1 MVMMRTLVTTLLL
14 LALCAPA
21 FAQGPA
27 KKRPLGPTVNTTTH
41 RELLPVISPDG
52 QTLWFI
58 REGIDGAMI
67 DRVTSEL
74 ESNLKTLEADLAK
87 LPPEQR
93 KMMADILKQS
103 RDSSAKAKASPVGPV
118 KQTVFKSTRLPDG
131 SWGPAERQPAPL
143 NNEVSSSGVV
153 TALPD
158 GNTLLVGTWQ
168 AGDPFGDFAKNFDPN
183 VNLLDVLKQAA
194 PGAKPALPPLVTPD
208 PARDDQ
214 NKVIGFSHRNGNAWS
229 EAPPLKIIG
238 FAHQPGVRSDYFLAP
253 NGRALILSLVNSE
266 SVNRSRDL
274 FISLIQPDGRWAKPM
289 SVAILNSP
297 QEEISPWLAP
307 DNQTLYFSSAR
318 TGGLGEQDIWMSRRL
333 DDSWLKWSA
342 PVNLGA
348 DINTRQADMNLA
360 VDSTGRMAFMSIGER
375 GKEDLYEFELPAA
388 MRPLPVAFVYGKVA
402 DPSGKPVPAGILYE
416 FLKNTRLAGQAGAN
430 PRDGQYQI
438 ALPIGEDYG
447 FHAAAS
453 GYLAISDRIDLRQAK
468 DQQRY
473 ERNLVLIPIATGV
486 PIRLNNIFFD
496 TAKTELL
503 PESRAELDR
512 LATLLR
518 DRPAMR
524 IEIRGHT
531 DSVDDDATNQKLSDG
546 RAASV
551 VAYLVKAGITAGRL
565 QSKGFGESQPIAA
578 NDTEKNR
585 LQNRRVEFVI
595 LSQ

>member
-1 MVMMRTLVTTLLL
+1 MVMMRILVTTLL

-58 REGIDGAMI
+58 REGVDGAMI
-67 DRVTSEL
+67 DRVTSEM
-74 ESNLKTLEADLAK
+74 ETNLKTIEADLAK

-131 SWGPAERQPAPL
+131 SWGPAERQSAPL

-194 PGAKPALPPLVTPD
+194 PSTKPALPPLVAPD

-274 FISLIQPDGRWAKPM
+274 FISLIQPDGRWAKPI

-342 PVNLGA
+342 PLNLGA
-348 DINTRQADMNLA
+348 DINTTQADMNLA

-375 GKEDLYEFELPAA
+375 GKEDLYEFELPAE
-388 MRPLPVAFVYGKVA
+388 MRPLPVAFIYGKVT

-416 FLKNTRLAGQAGAN
+416 FLKNTQLAGQAGAN

-447 FHAAAS
+447 FRASAS

-473 ERNLVLIPIATGV
+473 ERNLILIPIATGV

-531 DSVDDDATNQKLSDG
+531 DSVDDDATNQKLSEG

-551 VAYLVKAGITAGRL
+551 VTYLVKAGIAAGRL

>member
-1 MVMMRTLVTTLLL
+1 MLK
-14 LALCAPA
+14 LATAVILFATLCAPVY
-21 FAQGPA
+21 AQGPA
-27 KKRPLGPTVNTTTH
+27 KKRPLGPNVNTTTH

-58 REGIDGAMI
+58 REGVDGAMI
-67 DRVTSEL
+67 NRVTSEM
-74 ESNLKTLEADLAK
+74 EANLKTLEAQLEK
-87 LPPEQR
+87 LPPDQR
-93 KMMADILKQS
+93 KMMEEVIAQS
-103 RDSSAKAKASPVGPV
+103 RASANKATATPAGPV

-131 SWGPAERQPAPL
+131 TWSAAVRQAAPL

-158 GNTLLVGTWQ
+158 GNTLLVGTWK

-183 VNLLDVLKQAA
+183 ANLFDILKQGA
-194 PGAKPALPPLVTPD
+194 PGAKPALPPLVAPD
-208 PARDDQ
+208 ATRDDQ
-214 NKVIGFSHRNGNAWS
+214 NKVIGFSRRNGNAWS
-229 EAPPLKIIG
+229 EAAPLKIIG

-266 SVNRSRDL
+266 SQNRSRDL
-274 FISLIQPDGRWAKPM
+274 FISLIQPDGRWAKPLN
-289 SVAILNSP
+289 VAILNSP

-307 DNQTLYFSSAR
+307 DNQTLYFSSGRA
-318 TGGLGEQDIWMSRRL
+318 GGLGENDIWMSRRL

-342 PVNLGA
+342 PQNLGP

-360 VDSTGRMAFMSIGER
+360 VDATGRMAFMSLGER

-388 MRPLPVAFVYGKVA
+388 MRPLPVAFVYGTA
-402 DPSGKPVPAGILYE
+402 TDPAGKPVPADILYE
-416 FLKNTRLAGQAGAN
+416 FLKNTQAAGQAGAN
-430 PRDGQYQI
+430 PADGRYQI

-447 FHAAAS
+447 FRASAS
-453 GYLAISDRIDLRQAK
+453 GYIAISDRIDLRQAK
-468 DQQRY
+468 DQQVY

-518 DRPAMR
+518 DLPTMR

-546 RAASV
+546 RAAAV
-551 VAYLVKAGITAGRL
+551 VTYLAKAGIAAGRL

-578 NDTEKNR
+578 NDTDKNR
-585 LQNRRVEFVI
+585 LLNRRVEFVI
-595 LSQ
+595 LSR

>member
-1 MVMMRTLVTTLLL
+1 MKTLFAALLVIVSL
-14 LALCAPA
+14 APA
-21 FAQGPA
+21 FGQGPA

-41 RELLPVISPDG
+41 RELLPVVSPDG

-58 REGIDGAMI
+58 REGVDDAMI
-67 DRVTSEL
+67 NRVTGEM
-74 ESNLKTLEADLAK
+74 EANLKTLEAQLEK
-87 LPPEQR
+87 LPPDQR
-93 KMMADILKQS
+93 KMMVEVIAQS
-103 RDSSAKAKASPVGPV
+103 RASANKATAKPAGPL

-131 SWGPAERQPAPL
+131 TWSPAQRQSAPL
-143 NNEVSSSGVV
+143 NNEVSSSAVV
-153 TALPD
+153 TVLPD
-158 GNTLLVGTWQ
+158 GNTLLVGTWK

-183 VNLLDVLKQAA
+183 ANLFDILKQGA
-194 PGAKPALPPLVTPD
+194 PGAKPALPPLVSPD
-208 PARDDQ
+208 PTRDDQ
-214 NKVIGFSHRNGNAWS
+214 NTVIGFSRRNGNAWS

-238 FAHQPGVRSDYFLAP
+238 FAHQAGVRSDYFLAP

-266 SVNRSRDL
+266 SQNRSRDL
-274 FISLIQPDGRWAKPM
+274 FVSMLQADGRWAKP
-289 SVAILNSP
+289 VNVPILNSP

-307 DNQTLYFSSAR
+307 DNQTLYFSTGRA
-318 TGGLGEQDIWMSRRL
+318 GGLGENDIWMSRRL
-333 DDSWLKWSA
+333 DESWLKWS
-342 PVNLGA
+342 PPQNLGP
-348 DINTRQADMNLA
+348 DINTKQADLNLA
-360 VDSTGRMAFMSIGER
+360 VDATGRMAFMSLGER

-388 MRPLPVAFVYGKVA
+388 MRPLPVAFVYGKVT
-402 DPSGKPVPAGILYE
+402 DPAGKPIAAGILYE
-416 FLKNTRLAGQAGAN
+416 FLKNTQLAGQAGAN
-430 PRDGQYQI
+430 PQDGQYQI

-447 FHAAAS
+447 FRASAS
-453 GYLAISDRIDLRQAK
+453 GHLAVSDRIDLRQAK

-518 DRPAMR
+518 EVPAMR

-531 DSVDDDATNQKLSDG
+531 DSMDDDATNQKLSDG

-551 VAYLVKAGITAGRL
+551 VTFLVKAGIAAGRL
-565 QSKGFGESQPIAA
+565 QSKGFGESQPIAT

-595 LSQ
+595 LSR

>member
-1 MVMMRTLVTTLLL
+1 MKALLKVLLL
-14 LALCAPA
+14 VPVILATATGTA
-21 FAQGPA
+21 RAQGPA
-27 KKRPLGPTVNTTTH
+27 KKRPLGPAVNTTTH
-41 RELLPVISPDG
+41 RELLPVVSPDG

-58 REGIDGAMI
+58 REGVDSAMG
-67 DRVTSEL
+67 DRVNSEL
-74 ESNLKTLEADLAK
+74 DANLKVLEAQLEK

-93 KMMADILKQS
+93 KMLEDTIKQS
-103 RDSSAKAKASPVGPV
+103 RAAQPKVAAGGPV
-118 KQTVFKSTRLPDG
+118 KQTVFKSTRQADG
-131 SWGPAERQPAPL
+131 SWSAAQRQAAPL

-153 TALPD
+153 TALAD
-158 GNTLLVGTWQ
+158 GNTLLVGTWK
-168 AGDPFGDFAKNFDPN
+168 AGDPFSDFARNFDPN
-183 VNLLDVLKQAA
+183 ANLFDILKGAA
-194 PGAKPALPPLVTPD
+194 PGTKPALPPLVTPD

-214 NKVIGFSHRNGNAWS
+214 NKVIGFSRRNGNAWS

-253 NGRALILSLVNSE
+253 SGRALILSVVNSE
-266 SVNRSRDL
+266 SQNRSRDL
-274 FISLIQPDGRWAKPM
+274 FVSLVLPDGRWARPINIP
-289 SVAILNSP
+289 ILNSP

-307 DNQTLYFSSAR
+307 DNQTLYFSTGRA
-318 TGGLGEQDIWMSRRL
+318 GGLGENDIWMSRRL
-333 DDSWLKWSA
+333 DDSWLKWS
-342 PVNLGA
+342 PPQNLGP
-348 DINTRQADMNLA
+348 DINTKQADMNLA
-360 VDSTGRMAFMSIGER
+360 VDATGRMAFMSLGER

-388 MRPLPVAFVYGKVA
+388 MRPLPVAFVYGKVT
-402 DPSGKPVPAGILYE
+402 DPVGKPIPAGILYE
-416 FLKNTRLAGQAGAN
+416 FLKNTQLAGQAGAN
-430 PRDGQYQI
+430 PQDGRYQI

-447 FHAAAS
+447 FRASAS
-453 GYLAISDRIDLRQAK
+453 GHVAISDRIDLRQAK

-512 LATLLR
+512 LVTLLR
-518 DRPAMR
+518 EAPTMR

-531 DSVDDDATNQKLSDG
+531 DSMDDDATNQKLSDG

-551 VAYLVKAGITAGRL
+551 VAFLARAGIAAGRL
-565 QSKGFGESQPIAA
+565 QWKGFGESQPTAA

-595 LSQ
+595 LSR

>member
-1 MVMMRTLVTTLLL
+1 MRTACAVLLL
-14 LALCAPA
+14 LTVSITTGT
-21 FAQGPA
+21 AQGPA
-27 KKRPLGPTVNTTTH
+27 EKRPLGPTVNTTTH

-58 REGIDGAMI
+58 REGVDGAVI
-67 DRVTSEL
+67 DRVTSEM
-74 ESNLKTLEADLAK
+74 EANLKSIEDSLAK

-93 KMMADILKQS
+93 KMMEDMLKQS
-103 RDSSAKAKASPVGPV
+103 RDTAAKNTAKPVGPI
-118 KQTVFKSTRLPDG
+118 KQTVFKSTRQPDG
-131 SWGPAERQPAPL
+131 SWSAAVRQAAPL

-158 GNTLLVGTWQ
+158 GNTLLVGTWK
-168 AGDPFGDFAKNFDPN
+168 AGDPFGDFAKNVDPN
-183 VNLLDVLKQAA
+183 VNLLGVLKQAA

-208 PARDDQ
+208 PTRDDQ
-214 NKVIGFSHRNGNAWS
+214 NKVIGFSRRNGNAWS
-229 EAPPLKIIG
+229 EGALLKIVG
-238 FAHQPGVRSDYFLAP
+238 FAHQPNTRSDYFLAP

-266 SVNRSRDL
+266 SLNLSRDL
-274 FISLIQPDGRWAKPM
+274 FISWLQPDGRWAKPIN
-289 SVAILNSP
+289 VPTLNSP

-307 DNQTLYFSSAR
+307 DNETLYFSTNRA
-318 TGGLGEQDIWMSRRL
+318 GGLGENDIWMSRRL
-333 DDSWLKWSA
+333 DDSWLKWS
-342 PVNLGA
+342 PPQNLGP
-348 DINTRQADMNLA
+348 DINTKQADMNLA
-360 VDSTGRMAFMSIGER
+360 VDATGRMAFMSLGER
-375 GKEDLYEFELPAA
+375 GKEDIYEFELPAA
-388 MRPLPVAFVYGKVA
+388 MRPRPVAFVYGKVT
-402 DPSGKPVPAGILYE
+402 DPSGKPVPADILYE
-416 FLKNTRLAGQAGAN
+416 FLKNAQLAGQASAN
-430 PRDGQYQI
+430 PQGGRYQI
-438 ALPIGEDYG
+438 ALPIGDDYG
-447 FHAAAS
+447 FRASAS

-518 DRPAMR
+518 DLPAMR

-551 VAYLVKAGITAGRL
+551 AAYLAKAGIAAGRL
-565 QSKGFGESQPIAA
+565 QSKGFGESQPIAT
-578 NDTEKNR
+578 NDTDKNR
-585 LQNRRVEFVI
+585 LLNRRVEFVI
-595 LSQ
+595 LSR

>member
-1 MVMMRTLVTTLLL
+1 
-14 LALCAPA
+14 
-21 FAQGPA
+21 
-27 KKRPLGPTVNTTTH
+27 
-41 RELLPVISPDG
+41 
-52 QTLWFI
+52 
-58 REGIDGAMI
+58 
-67 DRVTSEL
+67 
-74 ESNLKTLEADLAK
+74 
-87 LPPEQR
+87 
-93 KMMADILKQS
+93 
-103 RDSSAKAKASPVGPV
+103 
-118 KQTVFKSTRLPDG
+118 
-131 SWGPAERQPAPL
+131 
-143 NNEVSSSGVV
+143 
-153 TALPD
+153 
-158 GNTLLVGTWQ
+158 
-168 AGDPFGDFAKNFDPN
+168 
-183 VNLLDVLKQAA
+183 
-194 PGAKPALPPLVTPD
+194 
-208 PARDDQ
+208 
-214 NKVIGFSHRNGNAWS
+214 
-229 EAPPLKIIG
+229 
-238 FAHQPGVRSDYFLAP
+238 
-253 NGRALILSLVNSE
+253 
-266 SVNRSRDL
+266 
-274 FISLIQPDGRWAKPM
+274 
-289 SVAILNSP
+289 
-297 QEEISPWLAP
+297 
-307 DNQTLYFSSAR
+307 
-318 TGGLGEQDIWMSRRL
+318 
-333 DDSWLKWSA
+333 
-342 PVNLGA
+342 
-348 DINTRQADMNLA
+348 
-360 VDSTGRMAFMSIGER
+360 
-375 GKEDLYEFELPAA
+375 
-388 MRPLPVAFVYGKVA
+388 MRPLPVAFIYGKVT

-416 FLKNTRLAGQAGAN
+416 FLKNTQLAGQASAN

-531 DSVDDDATNQKLSDG
+531 DSVDDDATNQKLSEG

>member
-1 MVMMRTLVTTLLL
+1 MKTWLAAFLVVACATT
-14 LALCAPA
+14 AA
-21 FAQGPA
+21 AQGPA
-27 KKRPLGPTVNTTTH
+27 KKRPLGATVNTTTH

-58 REGIDGAMI
+58 REGIDDAAINRMTGEVDA
-67 DRVTSEL
+67 SLKEL
-74 ESNLKTLEADLAK
+74 EAQLEK

-93 KMMADILKQS
+93 KMMEGILRES
-103 RDSSAKAKASPVGPV
+103 RESSAKARAKPVGPA
-118 KQTVFKSTRLPDG
+118 KQTVFRSTRQPDG
-131 SWGPAERQPAPL
+131 SWSAAVRQAPPL
-143 NNEVSSSGVV
+143 NNEVTSSGVL

-168 AGDPFGDFAKNFDPN
+168 AGDPFGDFARSIDPN
-183 VNLLDVLKQAA
+183 ANLFDVLKQGA
-194 PGAKPALPPLVTPD
+194 PGTKPALPPLVTPD
-208 PARDDQ
+208 PTRDDQ
-214 NKVIGFSHRNGNAWS
+214 NKMIGFSRRNGNAWS
-229 EAPPLKIIG
+229 EAPPIKIVG

-266 SVNRSRDL
+266 SQSRSRDL
-274 FISLIQPDGRWAKPM
+274 FISLQQPDGRFAKPIN
-289 SVAILNSP
+289 VPVLNSP

-307 DNQTLYFSSAR
+307 DNQTLYFSSSR

-333 DDSWLKWSA
+333 DESWLKWSA
-342 PVNLGA
+342 PVNLGK
-348 DINTRQADMNLA
+348 DINTPQADMNLA
-360 VDSTGRMAFMSIGER
+360 VDATGRMAFMSIGER
-375 GKEDLYEFELPAA
+375 GKEDLYEFELPPA
-388 MRPLPVAFVYGKVA
+388 MRPLPVAFVHGKVT
-402 DPSGKPVPAGILYE
+402 DPSGKPIPAGILYE
-416 FLKNTRLAGQAGAN
+416 FLKNTQLAGQAGAN
-430 PRDGQYQI
+430 PQDGLYQI

-447 FHAAAS
+447 FRASAS
-453 GYLAISDRIDLRQAK
+453 GYIAISDRIDLRQAK
-468 DQQRY
+468 DQQRF
-473 ERNLVLIPIATGV
+473 ERNLVLMPIATGV

-518 DRPAMR
+518 EMPAMR

-551 VAYLVKAGITAGRL
+551 VAYLAKAGIAAARL
-565 QSKGFGESQPIAA
+565 QSRGFGESQPVAP
-578 NDTEKNR
+578 NDTDKNR

-595 LSQ
+595 LSR

>member
-1 MVMMRTLVTTLLL
+1 MKALLNTLMLVTAILG
-14 LALCAPA
+14 PA
-21 FAQGPA
+21 TAQAQGPA

-41 RELLPVISPDG
+41 RELLPVVSPDG

-58 REGIDGAMI
+58 REGVDRAMG
-67 DRVTSEL
+67 DRVNTEL
-74 ESNLKTLEADLAK
+74 DANLKVLEAQLEK

-93 KMMADILKQS
+93 KMLEDTIKQS
-103 RDSSAKAKASPVGPV
+103 RAAAPKIAAGGPV
-118 KQTVFKSTRLPDG
+118 KQTVFKSTRQADG
-131 SWGPAERQPAPL
+131 SWSAAQRQAAPL

-158 GNTLLVGTWQ
+158 GNTLLVGTWK

-183 VNLLDVLKQAA
+183 ANLFGILKGAA
-194 PGAKPALPPLVTPD
+194 PGAKPALPPLVAPD

-214 NKVIGFSHRNGNAWS
+214 NKVIGFSRRNGNAWS
-229 EAPPLKIIG
+229 EAPPLRIIG
-238 FAHQPGVRSDYFLAP
+238 FAHQAGQRSDYFLAP
-253 NGRALILSLVNSE
+253 NGRALILSLINSE
-266 SVNRSRDL
+266 SQNRSRDL
-274 FISLIQPDGRWAKPM
+274 FVSLVQPDGRWAKPIN
-289 SVAILNSP
+289 VLILNSP

-307 DNQTLYFSSAR
+307 DNQTLYFSSGR
-318 TGGLGEQDIWMSRRL
+318 TGGLGENDIWMTRRL
-333 DDSWLKWSA
+333 DDSWLKWS
-342 PVNLGA
+342 PPQNLGP
-348 DINTRQADMNLA
+348 DINTKQADMNLA
-360 VDSTGRMAFMSIGER
+360 VDATGRMAFMSLGER

-388 MRPLPVAFVYGKVA
+388 MRPLPVAFVHGKVT
-402 DPSGKPVPAGILYE
+402 DPAGKPIPAGILYE
-416 FLKNTRLAGQAGAN
+416 FLKNTQLAGQAGAN
-430 PRDGQYQI
+430 PQDGQYQI

-447 FHAAAS
+447 FRASAS
-453 GYLAISDRIDLRQAK
+453 GYIAVSDRIDLRQAK

-496 TAKTELL
+496 TARTELL

-518 DRPAMR
+518 EMPTMR

-531 DSVDDDATNQKLSDG
+531 DSVDDDAMNQKLSDG
-546 RAASV
+546 RAAAV
-551 VAYLVKAGITAGRL
+551 VTYLAKAGIAAGRL

-578 NDTEKNR
+578 NDSEKNR

-595 LSQ
+595 LSR

>member
-1 MVMMRTLVTTLLL
+1 MITRLVTATLL

-21 FAQGPA
+21 FAQGPP

-58 REGIDGAMI
+58 REGVDGAMI
-67 DRVTSEL
+67 DRVTTEM
-74 ESNLKTLEADLAK
+74 EANLKTLEDSLAK

-93 KMMADILKQS
+93 KMMEDVLKQS
-103 RDSSAKAKASPVGPV
+103 RESSAKAKASPAGPV
-118 KQTVFKSTRLPDG
+118 KQTVFKSTRQPDG
-131 SWGPAERQPAPL
+131 SWGPAERQAAPL

-158 GNTLLVGTWQ
+158 GNTLLVGSWK
-168 AGDPFGDFAKNFDPN
+168 AGDPFGDFAKNLDPN
-183 VNLLDVLKQAA
+183 VNLSEVLKQAA
-194 PGAKPALPPLVTPD
+194 PGTKPALPPLVTPD
-208 PARDDQ
+208 PTRDDQ
-214 NKVIGFSHRNGNAWS
+214 NKVIGFSRRNGNAWS

-266 SVNRSRDL
+266 SLNRSRDL
-274 FISLIQPDGRWAKPM
+274 FISLIQGDGRWAKPIN
-289 SVAILNSP
+289 VAILNSP

-307 DNQTLYFSSAR
+307 DNQTLYFSSGRA
-318 TGGLGEQDIWMSRRL
+318 GGLGEQDIWMSRRL

-348 DINTRQADMNLA
+348 DINTKQADMNLA
-360 VDSTGRMAFMSIGER
+360 VDSTGRMAFMSLGER

-388 MRPLPVAFVYGKVA
+388 MRPLPVAFVYGKVT

-416 FLKNTRLAGQAGAN
+416 FLRNTQMAGQAGAN

-447 FHAAAS
+447 FRASAS

-468 DQQRY
+468 EQQRY
-473 ERNLVLIPIATGV
+473 ERNLILVPIATGV

>member
-1 MVMMRTLVTTLLL
+1 MRTAFAVLLL
-14 LALCAPA
+14 TVSMATA

-58 REGIDGAMI
+58 REGVDGAMI
-67 DRVTSEL
+67 DRVTSEM
-74 ESNLKTLEADLAK
+74 ESNLKSIEADLAK

-93 KMMADILKQS
+93 KLMEDILKQS
-103 RDSSAKAKASPVGPV
+103 RESSAKAKASPVGPV
-118 KQTVFKSTRLPDG
+118 KQTVFKSTRQPDG
-131 SWGPAERQPAPL
+131 SWGPAERQSAPL

-183 VNLLDVLKQAA
+183 ANLFDVLKQAA

-208 PARDDQ
+208 PTRDDQ
-214 NKVIGFSHRNGNAWS
+214 NKVIGFSRRNGNAWS

-297 QEEISPWLAP
+297 QDEISPWLAP

-318 TGGLGEQDIWMSRRL
+318 AGGLGEQDIWMSRRL

-348 DINTRQADMNLA
+348 DINTKQADMNLA
-360 VDSTGRMAFMSIGER
+360 VDSTGRMAFMSLGER

-388 MRPLPVAFVYGKVA
+388 MRPLPVAFVYGKVT

-416 FLKNTRLAGQAGAN
+416 FLKNTQLAGQAGAN

-447 FHAAAS
+447 FHASAS
-453 GYLAISDRIDLRQAK
+453 GYLAVSDRIDLRLAK
-468 DQQRY
+468 DQQRF

-531 DSVDDDATNQKLSDG
+531 DSVDDDATNQKLSEG

>member
-1 MVMMRTLVTTLLL
+1 MLK
-14 LALCAPA
+14 LATAVILFATLCAPVY
-21 FAQGPA
+21 AQGPA

-58 REGIDGAMI
+58 REGVDTAMG

-74 ESNLKTLEADLAK
+74 EANLKTLEAQLEK

-93 KMMADILKQS
+93 KMLEDVIRQNRAAAPKL
-103 RDSSAKAKASPVGPV
+103 ATAGPV
-118 KQTVFKSTRLPDG
+118 KQTVFKSTRQPDG
-131 SWGPAERQPAPL
+131 SWGPAQRQAAPL
-143 NNEVSSSGVV
+143 NNEVSNSGVV

-158 GNTLLVGTWQ
+158 GNTLLVGTWK
-168 AGDPFGDFAKNFDPN
+168 AGDPFGDFAKQIDPN
-183 VNLLDVLKQAA
+183 VNLLDVLKAAA
-194 PGAKPALPPLVTPD
+194 PGSKAAPPPLVAPD

-214 NKVIGFSHRNGNAWS
+214 NKVIGFSRRRGAAWS
-229 EAPPLKIIG
+229 DPQLLKVIG
-238 FAHQPGVRSDYFLAP
+238 YAHQAGVRSDYFLAP

-266 SVNRSRDL
+266 SQNRSRDL
-274 FISLIQPDGRWAKPM
+274 FISLIQADGRWSKPAN
-289 SVAILNSP
+289 VATLNSP

-307 DNQTLYFSSAR
+307 DNQTLYFSSGRA
-318 TGGLGEQDIWMSRRL
+318 GGLGENDIWMSRRL
-333 DDSWLKWSA
+333 DDSWLKWS
-342 PVNLGA
+342 PPQNLGA
-348 DINTRQADMNLA
+348 DINTKQADMNLA
-360 VDSTGRMAFMSIGER
+360 VDATGRMAFMSLGER

-388 MRPLPVAFVYGKVA
+388 MRPLPVAFVYGTA
-402 DPSGKPVPAGILYE
+402 TDPAGKPVPAGILYE
-416 FLKNTRLAGQAGAN
+416 FLKNTQLAGQAGAN
-430 PRDGQYQI
+430 PQDGKYQI

-447 FHAAAS
+447 FRASAS
-453 GYLAISDRIDLRQAK
+453 GYIAISDRIDLRQAK

-473 ERNLVLIPIATGV
+473 ERNLVLIPIATDV

-518 DRPAMR
+518 DMPAMR

-531 DSVDDDATNQKLSDG
+531 DTVDDDAFNLKLSEG
-546 RAASV
+546 RAAAV
-551 VAYLVKAGITAGRL
+551 VAFLAKAGIAGARL
-565 QSKGFGESQPIAA
+565 RSRGFGESQPIAP

-585 LQNRRVEFVI
+585 LLNRRVEFVI
-595 LSQ
+595 LSR

>member
-1 MVMMRTLVTTLLL
+1 MIRTLVISTLLV
-14 LALCAPA
+14 ALSAPA
-21 FAQGPA
+21 LAQGPA
-27 KKRPLGPTVNTTTH
+27 KKRALGPTVNTTTH
-41 RELLPVISPDG
+41 RELLPVVSPDG

-58 REGIDGAMI
+58 REGVDTAMG
-67 DRVTSEL
+67 DRVNTQL
-74 ESNLKTLEADLAK
+74 EANLKVLEAQLDK

-93 KMMADILKQS
+93 KMLEDTIKQS
-103 RDSSAKAKASPVGPV
+103 RAAAPKIAAGGPV
-118 KQTVFKSTRLPDG
+118 KQTVFKSTRQPDG
-131 SWGPAERQPAPL
+131 SWSPAERQAPPL

-158 GNTLLVGTWQ
+158 GNTLLVGTWK

-183 VNLLDVLKQAA
+183 ANLFDILKQAA
-194 PGAKPALPPLVTPD
+194 PGAKPALPPLVAPD
-208 PARDDQ
+208 PSRDDQ
-214 NKVIGFSHRNGNAWS
+214 NKVIGFSRRNGSAWS

-266 SVNRSRDL
+266 SQNRSRDL
-274 FISLIQPDGRWAKPM
+274 FVSLVQPDGRWAKPIN
-289 SVAILNSP
+289 VATLNSP

-307 DNQTLYFSSAR
+307 DNQTLYFSSGRA
-318 TGGLGEQDIWMSRRL
+318 GGLGENDIWMSRRL
-333 DDSWLKWSA
+333 DDSWQKWSA
-342 PVNLGA
+342 PQNLGP
-348 DINTRQADMNLA
+348 DINTKQADMNLA
-360 VDSTGRMAFMSIGER
+360 VDATGRMAFMSLGER

-388 MRPLPVAFVYGKVA
+388 MRPLPVAFVKGTVT
-402 DPSGKPVPAGILYE
+402 DPAGKPVPAGILYE
-416 FLKNTRLAGQAGAN
+416 FLRNTQPAGQAGAN
-430 PRDGQYQI
+430 PSDGRYQI

-447 FHAAAS
+447 FRASSS
-453 GYLAISDRIDLRQAK
+453 GYIAISDRIDLRQAK
-468 DQQRY
+468 DQQVF
-473 ERNLVLIPIATGV
+473 ERNLVLIPIAAGV

-512 LATLLR
+512 LAALLR
-518 DRPAMR
+518 ETPAMR

-531 DSVDDDATNQKLSDG
+531 DSVDDDAANLKLSDG

-551 VAYLVKAGITAGRL
+551 VAYLVKAGIGAGRL
-565 QSKGFGESQPIAA
+565 QSKGFGEAQPIAA

>member
-1 MVMMRTLVTTLLL
+1 MIRTLVTATLL
-14 LALCAPA
+14 LALGAPA
-21 FAQGPA
+21 LAQGPA

-58 REGIDGAMI
+58 REGVDSAMG
-67 DRVTSEL
+67 DRVNTEL
-74 ESNLKTLEADLAK
+74 EANLKILEAQLEK

-93 KMMADILKQS
+93 KMLEDTIKQS
-103 RDSSAKAKASPVGPV
+103 RAAAPKIAAGGPV
-118 KQTVFKSTRLPDG
+118 KQTVFKSTRRPDG
-131 SWGPAERQPAPL
+131 SWSTAERQGPPL

-158 GNTLLVGTWQ
+158 GNTLLVGTWKS
-168 AGDPFGDFAKNFDPN
+168 GDPFGDFAKNFDPN
-183 VNLLDVLKQAA
+183 VNLLEVLKQAA

-214 NKVIGFSHRNGNAWS
+214 NKVIGFSRRNGNAWS
-229 EAPPLKIIG
+229 EAPPLRIIG

-266 SVNRSRDL
+266 SQNRSRDL
-274 FISLIQPDGRWAKPM
+274 FVSLLQADGRWAKPIN
-289 SVAILNSP
+289 VLTLNSP

-307 DNQTLYFSSAR
+307 DNQTLYFSSGRA
-318 TGGLGEQDIWMSRRL
+318 GGLGENDIWMSRRL
-333 DDSWLKWSA
+333 DDSWQKWS
-342 PVNLGA
+342 PPQNLGP
-348 DINTRQADMNLA
+348 DINTKQADMNLA
-360 VDSTGRMAFMSIGER
+360 VDATGRMAFMSLGER

-388 MRPLPVAFVYGKVA
+388 MRPLPVAFVRGTVT
-402 DPSGKPVPAGILYE
+402 DPAGKPVPAGILYE
-416 FLKNTRLAGQAGAN
+416 FLKNTQPAGQAGAN
-430 PRDGQYQI
+430 PSDGRYQI

-447 FHAAAS
+447 FRASAS
-453 GYLAISDRIDLRQAK
+453 GYIAISDRIDLRQAR
-468 DQQRY
+468 DQQVF

-512 LATLLR
+512 LAALLR
-518 DRPAMR
+518 EMPTMR

-551 VAYLVKAGITAGRL
+551 VAYLAKAGIAAARL
-565 QSKGFGESQPIAA
+565 QSKGFGETQPIAA

-585 LQNRRVEFVI
+585 LLNRRVEFVI
-595 LSQ
+595 LSR

>member
-1 MVMMRTLVTTLLL
+1 MIRTLVTATLL
-14 LALCAPA
+14 LALGAPA
-21 FAQGPA
+21 LAQGPA

-58 REGIDGAMI
+58 REGVDSAMG
-67 DRVTSEL
+67 DRVNTEL
-74 ESNLKTLEADLAK
+74 EANLKILEAQLEK

-93 KMMADILKQS
+93 KMLEDTIKQS
-103 RDSSAKAKASPVGPV
+103 RAAAPKIAAGGPV
-118 KQTVFKSTRLPDG
+118 KQTVFKSTRRPDG
-131 SWGPAERQPAPL
+131 SWSTAERQGPPL

-158 GNTLLVGTWQ
+158 GNTLLVGTWKS
-168 AGDPFGDFAKNFDPN
+168 GDPFGDFAKNFDPN
-183 VNLLDVLKQAA
+183 VNLLEVLKQAA

-214 NKVIGFSHRNGNAWS
+214 NKVIGFSRRNGNAWS
-229 EAPPLKIIG
+229 EAPPLRIIG

-266 SVNRSRDL
+266 SQNRSRDL
-274 FISLIQPDGRWAKPM
+274 FVSLLQADGRWAKPIN
-289 SVAILNSP
+289 VLTLNSP

-307 DNQTLYFSSAR
+307 DNQTLYFSSGRA
-318 TGGLGEQDIWMSRRL
+318 GGLGENDIWMSRRL
-333 DDSWLKWSA
+333 DDSWQKWS
-342 PVNLGA
+342 PPQNLGP
-348 DINTRQADMNLA
+348 DINTKQADMNLA
-360 VDSTGRMAFMSIGER
+360 VDATGRMAFMSLGER

-388 MRPLPVAFVYGKVA
+388 MRPLPVAFVRGTVT
-402 DPSGKPVPAGILYE
+402 DPAGKPVPAGILYE
-416 FLKNTRLAGQAGAN
+416 FLKNTQPAGQAGAN
-430 PRDGQYQI
+430 PSDGRYQI

-447 FHAAAS
+447 FRASAS
-453 GYLAISDRIDLRQAK
+453 GYIAISDRIDLRQAR
-468 DQQRY
+468 DQQVF

-496 TAKTELL
+496 TAETELL

-512 LATLLR
+512 LAALLR
-518 DRPAMR
+518 EMPTMR

-551 VAYLVKAGITAGRL
+551 VAYLAKAGIAAARL
-565 QSKGFGESQPIAA
+565 QSKGFGETQPIAA

-585 LQNRRVEFVI
+585 LLNRRVEFVI
-595 LSQ
+595 LSR

>member
-1 MVMMRTLVTTLLL
+1 MRTACAVLLL
-14 LALCAPA
+14 LTVSITTGT
-21 FAQGPA
+21 AQGPA
-27 KKRPLGPTVNTTTH
+27 EKRPLGPTVNTTTH

-58 REGIDGAMI
+58 REGVDGAVI
-67 DRVTSEL
+67 DRVTSEM
-74 ESNLKTLEADLAK
+74 EANLKSIEDSLAK

-93 KMMADILKQS
+93 KMMEDMLKQS
-103 RDSSAKAKASPVGPV
+103 RDTAAKNTAKPVGPI
-118 KQTVFKSTRLPDG
+118 KQTVFKSTRQPDG
-131 SWGPAERQPAPL
+131 SWSAAVRQAAPL

-158 GNTLLVGTWQ
+158 GNTLLVGTWK
-168 AGDPFGDFAKNFDPN
+168 AGDPFGDFAKNVDPN
-183 VNLLDVLKQAA
+183 VNLLGVLKQAA

-208 PARDDQ
+208 PTRDDQ
-214 NKVIGFSHRNGNAWS
+214 NKVIGFSRRNGNAWS
-229 EAPPLKIIG
+229 EGALLKIVG
-238 FAHQPGVRSDYFLAP
+238 FAHQPNTRSDYFLAP

-266 SVNRSRDL
+266 SLNRSRDL
-274 FISLIQPDGRWAKPM
+274 FISWLQPDGRWAKPIN
-289 SVAILNSP
+289 VPTLNSP

-307 DNQTLYFSSAR
+307 DNETLYFSTNRA
-318 TGGLGEQDIWMSRRL
+318 GGLGENDIWMSRRL
-333 DDSWLKWSA
+333 DDSWLKWS
-342 PVNLGA
+342 PPQNLGP
-348 DINTRQADMNLA
+348 DINTKQADMNLA
-360 VDSTGRMAFMSIGER
+360 VDATGRMAFMSLGER
-375 GKEDLYEFELPAA
+375 GKEDIYEFELPAA
-388 MRPLPVAFVYGKVA
+388 MRPRPVAFVYGKVT
-402 DPSGKPVPAGILYE
+402 DPSGKPVPADILYE
-416 FLKNTRLAGQAGAN
+416 FLKNAQLAGQAGAN
-430 PRDGQYQI
+430 PQGGRYQI
-438 ALPIGEDYG
+438 ALPIGDDYG
-447 FHAAAS
+447 FRASAS

-518 DRPAMR
+518 DLPAMR

-551 VAYLVKAGITAGRL
+551 AAYLAKAGIAAGRL
-565 QSKGFGESQPIAA
+565 QSKGFGESQPIAT
-578 NDTEKNR
+578 NDTDKNR
-585 LQNRRVEFVI
+585 LLNRRVEFVI
-595 LSQ
+595 LSR